1 MGKTLSQHYYTAA
14 MRSPNRRSG
23 RPRHADVL
31 TPAEWEVLAGVRD
44 GLQNAEIA
52 RRRGCNL
59 ETVRWHIK
67 NIRFKLGLHS
77 RAALRAWPGRPLE
90 QLEQRERPPGWQI
103 REQIP
108 LIAVRHMGRALQ
120 FYSLLGFEVVSR
132 HPDPPGDPG
141 WAALGAGAARLM
153 VHAGH
158 HRRDHLTLRPGGSIT
173 LSLYVQGLDAV
184 HGALS
189 AAGMRPTNIELMP
202 YGAREFYVNDPDG
215 HELALVEFPASDPG
229 YALGKTQTA
238 GQNIQARRE
247 NHD

>member
-1 MGKTLSQHYYTAA
+1 M
-14 MRSPNRRSG
+14 
-23 RPRHADVL
+23 L

-90 QLEQRERPPGWQI
+90 QLEQRERTPGWQI

-108 LIAVRHMGRALQ
+108 LIAVRQMGRALQ

-153 VHAGH
+153 LHAGH
-158 HRRDHLTLRPGGSIT
+158 HRRDDLTLRPGGSIT

-184 HGALS
+184 H
-189 AAGMRPTNIELMP
+189 AGLVEAGVRPTSIQLMP

-229 YALGKTQTA
+229 YGLSGAQA
-238 GQNIQARRE
+238 GGPHAPDTE
-247 NHD
+247 GNHE